1 MKAIRIIL
9 VGLGLLTAVG
19 VVGWLYLPLN
29 ESQVE
34 EAEEFLVLPLL
45 DTTKIQAP
53 KTYYGYVIDS
63 MEIVYE
69 KVKRNQFLANI
80 LSQHNI
86 SNDDIQLLSQRLK
99 GVYDIR
105 KIGVRKPYELI
116 CYKDEQHTV
125 KAMIYHPNAVDY
137 VVFHLEDSIYAKTGS
152 KEIITLE
159 KTSSGI
165 INSSLAVTMD
175 ENGLKPQLTNDLADI
190 FAWEVD
196 FFRLYPGD
204 KFKLIYEEEFVDGI
218 SIGYGDIKG
227 AVFEHN
233 DEKHYAYYF
242 NQGSGVE
249 YFDEEGKSLRKTFLK
264 YPVKFSRISSRYSG
278 RRFHPVQKRYKSHRG
293 TDFAAP
299 QGTPIRSVGDG
310 VIVEARYSKYN
321 GNYVKIKHN
330 SVYTTQYLHMVKM
343 ARGMRPGV
351 KIKQGQTI
359 GYVGH
364 TGLARGNHVCY
375 RFWKY
380 GHQVDALRVDLPS
393 SEPVAKNLLPDYNI
407 LASNLKSALD
417 AINYPAVERPTLPG
431 K

>member
-19 VVGWLYLPLN
+19 VIGWLYIPIN
-29 ESQVE
+29 ESETTDSKEQ
-34 EAEEFLVLPLL
+34 LTLPLL
-45 DTTKIQAP
+45 DTTKIYTP
-53 KTYYGYVIDS
+53 ETYFGYVVDS
-63 MEIVYE
+63 MEIIH
-69 KVKRNQFLANI
+69 KKIKRNEFLANI
-80 LSQHNI
+80 LSAHNV
-86 SNDDIQLLSQRLK
+86 SNDDIHLLTKRLK

-105 KIGVRKPYELI
+105 KIGARKPYELI
-116 CYKDEQHTV
+116 CYKDEKQTL

-137 VVFHLEDSIYAKTGS
+137 VVFNFEDSIYAKLGS
-152 KEIITLE
+152 HEIVTVE

-165 INSSLAVTMD
+165 INNSLAVTMD
-175 ENGLKPQLTNDLADI
+175 ENGLLPQLTNDLADI

-204 KFKLIYEEEFVDGI
+204 RYKLIYEEQFVNDNH
-218 SIGYGDIKG
+218 IGYGDIKG
-227 AVFEHN
+227 AVFEHDN
-233 DEKHYAYYF
+233 EKYYAYYF
-242 NQGSGVE
+242 DQGSGIE
-249 YFDEEGKSLRKTFLK
+249 YFDEEGNSLRKTFLK

-310 VIVEARYSKYN
+310 VITEARYSKYN

-330 SVYTTQYLHMVKM
+330 SVYSTQYLHMVKM

-351 KIKQGQTI
+351 RVKQGQTI

-380 GHQVDALRVDLPS
+380 GQQVDALRVDLPS
-393 SEPVAKNLLPDYNI
+393 SEPVADTLLTDYNLL
-407 LASNLKSALD
+407 ARNLKTALD
-417 AINYPAVERPTLPG
+417 AIAYPEEEPPVLSG

>member
-1 MKAIRIIL
+1 MKVIRIIL
-9 VGLGLLTAVG
+9 VGLGLITAVG
-19 VVGWLYLPLN
+19 VVGWFYIPIN
-29 ESQVE
+29 ESETTELE
-34 EAEEFLVLPLL
+34 ETLTLPLL

-53 KTYYGYVIDS
+53 EIYYGYVVDS
-63 MEIVYE
+63 LEIVH
-69 KVKRNQFLANI
+69 KTIKRHEFLANI

-86 SNDDIQLLSQRLK
+86 SNHDIYLLTQRLK
-99 GVYDIR
+99 GVFDIR

-116 CYKDEQHTV
+116 CYKDNQQTA

-137 VVFHLEDSIYAKTGS
+137 VIFNLEDSIYGKTGS
-152 KEIITLE
+152 NEVITME

-165 INSSLAVTMD
+165 INNSLAVTMD
-175 ENGLKPQLTNDLADI
+175 ENDLRPQLTNDLADI

-204 KFKLIYEEEFVDGI
+204 RYKLIYEEQFVNGT

-233 DEKHYAYYF
+233 DEKFYAYYF
-242 NQGSGVE
+242 NQGSGIE
-249 YFDEEGKSLRKTFLK
+249 YFDEEGNSLRKTFLK

-278 RRFHPVQKRYKSHRG
+278 RRFHPVQKRYKSHKG

-310 VIVEARYSKYN
+310 VITEARYSKYN

-330 SVYTTQYLHMVKM
+330 SVYSTQYLHMVKK
-343 ARGMRPGV
+343 ASGMRPGV
-351 KIKQGQTI
+351 KVKQGQTI

-380 GHQVDALRVDLPS
+380 GQQVDALRVDLPS
-393 SEPVAKNLLPDYNI
+393 SEPVADTLLTDYNLLAN
-407 LASNLKSALD
+407 SLKSALD
-417 AINYPAVERPTLPG
+417 AISYPEEEPPVLSG
-431 K
+431 N